1 MILQL
6 NTVISMDRGMEY
18 MKFCDESIK
27 QFLEELGS
35 DLSAPGGGSVAGLI
49 SALSAALNS
58 MVYSLT
64 VGKKTYNELEDNEK
78 GIINKFQKESKE
90 FTVRSLELM
99 EEDRENFLKLM
110 DCYKL
115 PKESEEEKK
124 NRVLAIKENTI
135 KSMEAPLILARESLG
150 FYENLKI
157 MATYGNKM
165 LLSDLAI
172 SAVLLNSAI
181 ESSIINVKVNLNGL
195 RSEEFFDKINS
206 ELNTIMK
213 KSIEEKEDII
223 RAINDVI
230 YPNLQ

>member
-1 MILQL
+1 
-6 NTVISMDRGMEY
+6 

-64 VGKKTYNELEDNEK
+64 VGKKSYMVLEDNEK

-90 FTVRSLELM
+90 FTVRSLEIM

-115 PKESEEEKK
+115 PKESEEEK
-124 NRVLAIKENTI
+124 NRRLLAIKENTI
-135 KSMEAPLILARESLG
+135 KSMEAPLILARESLE

-157 MATYGNKM
+157 MAKHGNKM

-172 SAVLLNSAI
+172 SAVLLHTAI

-195 RSEEFFDKINS
+195 RDEEFFNKIDS
-206 ELNTIMK
+206 ELKTIIE
-213 KSIEEKEDII
+213 KSVKEKNYIIDIV
-223 RAINDVI
+223 NDVI
-230 YPNLQ
+230 YPNR

>member
-1 MILQL
+1 
-6 NTVISMDRGMEY
+6 

-49 SALSAALNS
+49 GALSGALNS

-64 VGKKTYNELEDNEK
+64 VGKKSYLSLKDNEK
-78 GIINKFQKESKE
+78 KLINKFQKESKE
-90 FTVRSLELM
+90 FTSRSLELM

-115 PKESEEEKK
+115 PKNTEEDKQK
-124 NRVLAIKENTI
+124 RTLAIKENTI

-150 FYENLKI
+150 FYENLNV
-157 MATYGNKM
+157 MAKYGNKM

-172 SAVLLNSAI
+172 SAILLHSAI

-195 RSEEFFDKINS
+195 RSEEFFDRIDK
-206 ELNTIMK
+206 ELKDIIV
-213 KSIEEKEDII
+213 KSIKEKNSIIEEV
-223 RAINDVI
+223 NTVI
-230 YPNLQ
+230 YSNS

>member
-1 MILQL
+1 
-6 NTVISMDRGMEY
+6 

-64 VGKKTYNELEDNEK
+64 VGKKSYMILEDNEK

-115 PKESEEEKK
+115 PKESEEEK
-124 NRVLAIKENTI
+124 NRRSLAIKENTI
-135 KSMEAPLILARESLG
+135 KSMEAPLILARESLE

-157 MATYGNKM
+157 MAKHGNKM

-172 SAVLLNSAI
+172 SAVLLHSAI

-195 RSEEFFDKINS
+195 RNEEFFNKIDS
-206 ELNTIMK
+206 ELKTIIE
-213 KSIEEKEDII
+213 KSAKEKNYIIDIV
-223 RAINDVI
+223 NDVI
-230 YPNLQ
+230 YPNR